1 MARDGTKNL
10 KPQSGRTKDEQREI
24 ARKGGIASGEAR
36 RKKKSMKESFETLFA
51 MQTSDKFIKAFKK
64 QGMDVPEDLT
74 NEQALALSMMAKS
87 IAGDARM
94 VSLVMDIMG
103 EKHSDKMKERELDL
117 KEKQASDLKSE
128 AISRLDEIL
137 KGLKDEA
144 EADEETE

>member
-51 MQTSDKFIKAFKK
+51 MQASDKYKNAFRK
-64 QGMDVPEDLT
+64 QGLEVPDTLT
-74 NEQALALSMMAKS
+74 NEQALVLSMTAKAIS
-87 IAGDARM
+87 GDARM
-94 VSLVMDIMG
+94 ASLILDVVG
-103 EKHSDKMKERELDL
+103 EKRADQL
-117 KEKQASDLKSE
+117 KEKEIEIKEKQLNDTKSE
-128 AISRLDEIL
+128 ALSKLDEIL

-144 EADEETE
+144 DA